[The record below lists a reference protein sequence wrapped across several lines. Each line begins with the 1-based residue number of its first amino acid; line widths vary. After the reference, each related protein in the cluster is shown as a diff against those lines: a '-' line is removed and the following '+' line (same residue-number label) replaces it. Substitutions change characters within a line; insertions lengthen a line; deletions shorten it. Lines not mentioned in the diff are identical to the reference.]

1 MPEAARRG
9 SKINRKQLEH
19 FLNFR
24 TTAPDGFKY
33 WQGWS
38 RMVRNQMQIV

>member
-1 MPEAARRG
+1 MPEAARTG

-24 TTAPDGFKY
+24 TRDPDGFKY
-33 WQGWS
+33 RQCWS
-38 RMVRNQMQIV
+38 PMVENRKKIV